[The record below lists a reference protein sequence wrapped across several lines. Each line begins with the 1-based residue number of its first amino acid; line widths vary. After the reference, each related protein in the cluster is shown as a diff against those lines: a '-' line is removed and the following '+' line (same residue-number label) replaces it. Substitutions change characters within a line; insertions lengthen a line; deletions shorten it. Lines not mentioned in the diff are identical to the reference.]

1 MNGKGL
7 VSAAV
12 AVMAMGLSG
21 SVMAAPLLTGLD
33 GTLDSSLFTY
43 KYEGDVLPQNAGLGF
58 ALVDPNG
65 VYGTSSDPASLGN
78 SGGVNYL
85 TINTDT
91 NDTVTANQYGD
102 IYNYQLMGGSG
113 TNWDPH
119 FLGGFTVE
127 FRVIVRANNSGTYGA
142 AVRVQDENSSG
153 LFQFWRDKMSGDLAS
168 VATAPNDDAL
178 HTFRIAS
185 YSPDGSSAGQVYKVW
200 RDGTEIGTFAQN
212 ANYAG
217 SLLVFGDYVSG
228 IGEVDFDIDYL
239 RWTTDGAYAP
249 VPEPSSAAM
258 LLMLGGG
265 LLFRRRKGLAQH

>member
-102 IYNYQLMGGSG
+102 IYNYRAHGGSG
-113 TNWDPH
+113 TNWGSAL
-119 FLGGFTVE
+119 FGG
-127 FRVIVRANNSGTYGA
+127 IHG
-142 AVRVQDENSSG
+142 
-153 LFQFWRDKMSGDLAS
+153 
-168 VATAPNDDAL
+168 
-178 HTFRIAS
+178 
-185 YSPDGSSAGQVYKVW
+185 
-200 RDGTEIGTFAQN
+200 
-212 ANYAG
+212 
-217 SLLVFGDYVSG
+217 G
-228 IGEVDFDIDYL
+228 I
-239 RWTTDGAYAP
+239 
-249 VPEPSSAAM
+249 PSDCA
-258 LLMLGGG
+258 
-265 LLFRRRKGLAQH
+265 RQ

>member
-85 TINTDT
+85 TIKTDT